1 MTHNKQRVA
10 TTPFHGFAMRLII
23 VAVCVFLCMHASGC
37 AVIKQLKMPTV
48 VRIKGVT
55 GEFEIGAIVRTETG
69 QVVSFDEL
77 MADLEDVRVVYVGE
91 RHSNEA
97 HHDVQL
103 RILKALYEK
112 DPTLFVGM
120 EMFGMAPHYRKAVES
135 GKVAISEESEA
146 SIALGLKSS
155 YLRVPFMPLR
165 GIIGTDFPNVR
176 DDIKEFED
184 PLGSGIKLM
193 ALPKIDLDVAI
204 LHVPYA
210 DEFGNAN
217 ISGAV
222 WMDDDMAKT
231 AKKTIITCER
241 IVESEDIRHFS
252 SKAQLPMQTTSA
264 VVKIPFGAHP
274 TSCYDRYTFDA
285 IHIQEYL
292 KMDFP
297 NYKAKFIDVNSH
309 NQYLDNVG
317 GSKTILD
324 ILL

>member
-1 MTHNKQRVA
+1 MRASKLMVLDEAISSCVQDSDLV
-10 TTPFHGFAMRLII
+10 GFGGLSFWRKPMAAVREMIRQKKKNLTVCTFVGGLEIDMLI
-23 VAVCVFLCMHASGC
+23 AGGCVSK
-37 AVIKQLKMPTV
+37 V
-48 VRIKGVT
+48 
-55 GEFEIGAIVRTETG
+55 
-69 QVVSFDEL
+69 
-77 MADLEDVRVVYVGE
+77 
-91 RHSNEA
+91 
-97 HHDVQL
+97 
-103 RILKALYEK
+103 KAC
-112 DPTLFVGM
+112 FVGM
-120 EMFGMAPHYRKAVES
+120 EMFGMAPNYRKAVES
-135 GKVAISEESEA
+135 GNITISEESEA

-184 PLGSGIKLM
+184 PLGSGTKLM

-217 ISGAV
+217 IAGAV

-241 IVESEDIRHFS
+241 IVESEDIRHLPG
-252 SKAQLPMQTTSA
+252 KAQLPMQTTTA

-274 TSCYDRYTFDA
+274 TSCYDHYTFDA
-285 IHIQEYL
+285 LHIQEYL
-292 KMDFP
+292 KMEFQ
-297 NYKAKFIDVNSH
+297 NYKTKFINLNSH
-309 NQYLDNVG
+309 SQYLDNVG
-317 GSKTILD
+317 GSKTILN